1 MTSEQPTPDGIMRLG
16 LGFQAS
22 KALLSALELG
32 LFSVLAEGPLD
43 SEALRR
49 RLGLHGRGALDFFDA
64 LVALGMLQRRD
75 GRYANT
81 PETDLFLDR
90 RKPSYAG
97 GFLEMANARLYG
109 FWGSLTEALRTGQ
122 PQNEARTGGSFY
134 GELYSDPARLRQFL
148 RAMSGRSAGPAAAI
162 ARKLPWHEH
171 RTFIDIGAA
180 QGILPVQV
188 ARAHP
193 HLTGGG
199 FDLPPVGCA
208 STPVTSSPIPCR
220 ARTF

>member
-1 MTSEQPTPDGIMRLG
+1 MRLG

-22 KALLSALELG
+22 KVLLSAIELG
-32 LFSVLAEGPLD
+32 LFSVVAEGPLD
-43 SEALRR
+43 SGALRR

-64 LVALGMLQRRD
+64 LVALGMLERCD

-81 PETDLFLDR
+81 PATDLVLDR

-109 FWGSLTEALRTGQ
+109 FWGSLTEALQTGR
-122 PQNEARTGGSFY
+122 PQNEAKTGGSFY
-134 GELYSDPARLRQFL
+134 GESYSDPARLRQFL

-162 ARKLPWHEH
+162 ARQLPWQEH

-188 ARAHP
+188 
-193 HLTGGG
+193 
-199 FDLPPVGCA
+199 
-208 STPVTSSPIPCR
+208 
-220 ARTF
+220 

>member
-1 MTSEQPTPDGIMRLG
+1 MRPKEADHDERQPTPDGIMRLG

-64 LVALGMLQRRD
+64 LVALGMLHARD

-90 RKPSYAG
+90 ASPPTPGASWRWP
-97 GFLEMANARLYG
+97 
-109 FWGSLTEALRTGQ
+109 T
-122 PQNEARTGGSFY
+122 
-134 GELYSDPARLRQFL
+134 PACT
-148 RAMSGRSAGPAAAI
+148 ASGDR
-162 ARKLPWHEH
+162 
-171 RTFIDIGAA
+171 
-180 QGILPVQV
+180 
-188 ARAHP
+188 
-193 HLTGGG
+193 
-199 FDLPPVGCA
+199 
-208 STPVTSSPIPCR
+208 
-220 ARTF
+220 